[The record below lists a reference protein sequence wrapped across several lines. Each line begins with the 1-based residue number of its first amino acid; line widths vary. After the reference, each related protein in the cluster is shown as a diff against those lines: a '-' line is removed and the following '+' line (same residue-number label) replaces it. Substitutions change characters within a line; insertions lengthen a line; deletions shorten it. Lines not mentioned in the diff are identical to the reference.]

1 MNKIAHLINFNK
13 IGSPNLGFISVAEI
27 IHQKVLSLPLNAV
40 RHEVKVAKA
49 IQVVN

>member
-1 MNKIAHLINFNK
+1 MTPHLINFNK

-40 RHEVKVAKA
+40 RHEVEVAKV